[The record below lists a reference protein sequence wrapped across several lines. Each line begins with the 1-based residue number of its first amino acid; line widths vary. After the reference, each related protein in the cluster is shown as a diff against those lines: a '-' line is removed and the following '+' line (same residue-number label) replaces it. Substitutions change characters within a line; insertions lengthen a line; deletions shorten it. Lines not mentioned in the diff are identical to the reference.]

1 MSSIAKSKL
10 KLSLLLF
17 TVAATFFV
25 SCREDRMDNR
35 VKLQFDEVDC
45 NSTAQFLSI
54 YSDMSWRIEM
64 SDAGGKWCSV
74 SPVSGSG
81 SKNVVVSYSANTD
94 SLARKAVIR
103 VVFNDGE
110 DAVFAEFVQLGKDR
124 RPDNPDDPDDPD
136 DPDNPD
142 NPDNPDGLKSDR
154 VNKWMELPKVKSE
167 KNHAYVSHRAKL
179 GSKEVRNYSM
189 YYDADNRI
197 ALWVA
202 YPIVS
207 DYIGGSGRTNAWDY
221 DPKIPVD
228 LQPDLH
234 SGWPAR
240 GYDRG
245 HQLPSGSRTGSKE
258 INSQT
263 FYYTNMTAQVS
274 SFNQGVWA
282 NMENKV
288 RGYAS
293 TCDTLYVVTGPILT
307 TDSDSDIEYTRDNS
321 GRDVAVPKAYF
332 KVLLKYN
339 VSAGTYYSIAYYYE
353 NRSYGKRSQPEKSD
367 LKTVAQI
374 EAMTGITFF
383 PNLPDEVET
392 AVKQQYE
399 PNRWGF

>member
-1 MSSIAKSKL
+1 MSHILKSKL

-25 SCREDRMDNR
+25 SCRQDREDNMVN
-35 VKLQFDEVDC
+35 LQYDEVDC
-45 NSTAQFLSI
+45 NNTAQFLSI
-54 YSDMSWRIEM
+54 YTDMSWSIDM
-64 SDAGGKWCSV
+64 SDSVKTWCSV
-74 SPVSGSG
+74 SPASGSG
-81 SKNVVVSYSANTD
+81 SRNVVVSYSANTD
-94 SLARKAVIR
+94 SLSRKAVIR

-110 DAVFAEFVQLGKDR
+110 DVIFVEFVQLGKDR
-124 RPDNPDDPDDPD
+124 C
-136 DPDNPD
+136 PDNPD

-154 VNKWMELPKVKSE
+154 VNEWMELPNVKSE
-167 KNHAYVSHRAKL
+167 KNHAYVSHREKL
-179 GSKEVRNYSM
+179 GGREVRNYSM

-207 DYIGGSGRTNAWDY
+207 DYIGGSGRTDAWDY

-234 SGWPAR
+234 SGWPAG

-245 HQLPSGSRTGSKE
+245 HQLPSGSRTGSRE
-258 INSQT
+258 INRQT

-307 TDSDSDIEYTRDNS
+307 TDDEPDIEYTRDNS
-321 GRDVAVPKAYF
+321 GRNVAVPKAYF
-332 KVLLKYN
+332 KVVMKYN
-339 VSAGTYYSIAYYYE
+339 INAGTYYSIAYYYE

-367 LKTVAQI
+367 LRTVAQI